1 MRIPPHELTE
11 AVTVR
16 TYLGPGPRGATY
28 SPEVTTVCQFDGG
41 RKVVKSGAGDDVVA
55 ETTLRLD
62 PNQGVDVEAV
72 FLPES
77 TVTVRGRTARVITSK
92 PYLMRGRL
100 IYLEV
105 TTT

>member
-11 AVTVR
+11 PVTVK

-28 SPEVTTVCQFDGG
+28 SPAVTTVCQYDGS
-41 RKVVKSGAGDDVVA
+41 RKVVKNRTGDDVVA

-62 PNQGVDVEAV
+62 PSQGVDVEAV

-77 TVTVRGRTARVITSK
+77 MVSVRGRDARVITSK
-92 PYLMRGRL
+92 PYIMRGRL